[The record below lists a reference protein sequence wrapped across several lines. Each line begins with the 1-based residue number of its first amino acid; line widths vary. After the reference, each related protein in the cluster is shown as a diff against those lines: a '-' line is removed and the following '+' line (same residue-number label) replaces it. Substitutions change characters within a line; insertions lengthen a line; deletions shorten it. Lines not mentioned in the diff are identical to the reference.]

1 MADFLIHVIDA
12 SGPRAR
18 EFYETTMT
26 VLNELGADTKKML
39 VVLNKIDLVPDQ
51 TKLQELASH
60 FHNPVL
66 LSLHTG
72 EGMDDL
78 MHKLSVML
86 LDKAVRLQLR
96 LPQARMDL
104 VALIHREG
112 KLISQEYEGND
123 LLITTTVPKRWE
135 SKFTPYRVDEVVETS
150 NRA

>member
-1 MADFLIHVIDA
+1 MRVLMNGMRADSNGAA
-12 SGPRAR
+12 SARQVPRLPHA
-18 EFYETTMT
+18 
-26 VLNELGADTKKML
+26 GAS
-39 VVLNKIDLVPDQ
+39 PP
-51 TKLQELASH
+51 LQELASH

-66 LSLHTG
+66 LSLRTG

-112 KLISQEYEGND
+112 KLISQEYDGND
-123 LLITTTVPKRWE
+123 QLITTTVPKRWE
-135 SKFTPYRVDEVVETS
+135 SKFTPYRVDEAGVAS
-150 NRA
+150 